1 MFVEK
6 LTYNKLLKVQRDQLA
21 DKEKQLRFIAANVE
35 RVIEELNK
43 RVIDKNA
50 GIDFNRDAI
59 NEVFRGSDLD
69 YAVNTIVEDGIKEAS

>member
-50 GIDFNRDAI
+50 RIDFNRDAI

>member
-6 LTYNKLLKVQRDQLA
+6 LTYNKLLRVQRDQLA

-43 RVIDKNA
+43 RVINENA
-50 GIDFNRDAI
+50 DIDFNRDAI

-69 YAVNTIVEDGIKEAS
+69 YAVNTIVEGGIRDAS